1 METLRIVK
9 SFSLGGLGRTS
20 GHTAFLS
27 PRAGGSLREEAWQGF
42 AALDDPLTGLLDMLE
57 GGRASGGQGHSL
69 QTWVACEMQRWLQAQ
84 PPHPGLA
91 PGSPQLGQLQ
101 ARAAAVLAG
110 GPFSLTEPLVSIFQL
125 QDADRSLLLDH
136 IGRLHDRGKFKEAV
150 LLSTKLKLQRE
161 LDIEKMSIPLLLQN
175 KVNLV
180 ERYMDGFPD
189 LQRRLLVL
197 MDSWCKPGFDIR
209 DVARRVP
216 EVTGA
221 RLEKLSPKLLS
232 RQVLRLLER
241 YGLDPALCSN
251 VINQQHLGTLQYLCY
266 KRFVEGSLSQENW
279 ADHVRDLVGQ
289 SEWLQDRLLQLLASH
304 GDMAMTARCAQD
316 LSLPEG
322 RLPAAVANELSRLQL
337 QERAAQAGGRLEEP
351 GSKDRSS
358 YYQLPIAREDI
369 CFLATWEDLAQH
381 GPELLQPGGVV
392 GVDLEWRPLFQAS
405 GRPCASLVQLA
416 VEGRVLLL
424 DVPGLAQ
431 LPGGQGVQA
440 LSQLLSQLFSDPSI
454 TKLGYGMAGD
464 LQSLGASCP
473 TLADLE
479 KQMRGGL
486 DLQQMHRQMRLAD
499 RPGPRVDAAGAPRG
513 LSLLVQQVLGKPLD
527 KAQQLSNWDLRPLRE
542 EQLVYAATD
551 AYCLLEVYR
560 ALCRDPA
567 RFRLS
572 MNLVE
577 SLGARRIVRSG
588 AQRPPDRREAL
599 ASPQQVPVA
608 VGEGAAPEVS
618 AKDFRVVCDSMLQ
631 GLARSLRCLGVDVR
645 VLGAGEDHRRAAEI
659 ARQEERIILTSGL
672 PYHKLQAQVGA
683 GRCLSVD
690 CSLKAR
696 EQAQAVLR
704 HFNVR
709 VTLSDIFSRCQVC
722 NCDRYLKVSKDMMKH
737 LMRLNGHQEGSSS
750 TGEEATPSEDGQGT
764 GSAPE
769 PTPKDCVYDPPCRW
783 LETSDLQTITPATL
797 GNGTRLQLAGVP
809 VGVLWRPG
817 QWPFYCCTGC
827 GKVFWE
833 GSHLGR
839 LTAMF
844 HEVLEPPARL
854 AAPPGQAGPREA
866 LQ

>member
-1 METLRIVK
+1 MD
-9 SFSLGGLGRTS
+9 LGVPAGDA
-20 GHTAFLS
+20 TAD
-27 PRAGGSLREEAWQGF
+27 PAAGDPAAGQDPVLLLQALQARWPTKDLHQLREEAWQGF

-750 TGEEATPSEDGQGT
+750 TESAAHLSRELSRASGSPQPSTAYPHGLCPPPSSPLEVGCLEFPPRSSHLSHPGQCLVWKPRT
-764 GSAPE
+764 GGGLSRS
-769 PTPKDCVYDPPCRW
+769 DP
-783 LETSDLQTITPATL
+783 
-797 GNGTRLQLAGVP
+797 LQLIWSFVEETFARHIAG
-809 VGVLWRPG
+809 
-817 QWPFYCCTGC
+817 
-827 GKVFWE
+827 
-833 GSHLGR
+833 
-839 LTAMF
+839 
-844 HEVLEPPARL
+844 
-854 AAPPGQAGPREA
+854 
-866 LQ
+866 